1 MSKVKELH
9 DKAMELAHL
18 ALIARH
24 QDNPAKAEAL
34 ARDACQYETQAA
46 HLVLKEPAAEP
57 TRSILYR
64 GAASLAYQSKDFVK
78 AQELIAEGFA
88 GFPPPWVAQE
98 LRDLAEQIN
107 ELLNPLQSL
116 PDELASDSDFLPVP
130 PNKTYYSPTARDSF
144 GAAEMLLEESRR

>member
-9 DKAMELAHL
+9 DKAMRLAHL
-18 ALIARH
+18 ALTAR
-24 QDNPAKAEAL
+24 QMDNEATAETH
-34 ARDACQYETQAA
+34 AREACEYETQAA
-46 HLVLKEPAAEP
+46 HLVPKEQAAEP

-64 GAASLAYQSKDFVK
+64 SAASLAYQSKDFVK
-78 AQELIAEGFA
+78 AHELIAEGFA

-107 ELLNPLQSL
+107 ELMNPLPSL
-116 PDELASDSDFLPVP
+116 PDELASDGDIPPYL

-144 GAAEMLLEESRR
+144 GATEMLLEESRR